1 MDPRWLAHPVTSL
14 LIFPKSTFRD
24 PIIEKLLWENV
35 LQLMGSW
42 DENIRGIARF
52 SGTGQDKMPCIATA
66 PKRA

>member
-1 MDPRWLAHPVTSL
+1 MDPRWLVHPVTSL

-24 PIIEKLLWENV
+24 PIIEKLLGENV

-52 SGTGQDKMPCIATA
+52 SGTCQDKMLCIAAA